1 MRRVTFSSEFTKLEW
16 PCPGGTASLTW
27 AQREGR
33 GHLTIA
39 LPYRGAYGMGE
50 RYDALNQKGHTV
62 VNRVEEKFCF
72 QGDKTYCPAPFF
84 WTDTGFGLYAE
95 TNEITTF
102 RFGENRIVIEL
113 PQGCDVILFAGSPD
127 EIIRDYMALFG
138 PAKLPPEWAFEP
150 WISANRWN
158 TQAEAEAQ
166 IEKLQEYGFPAS
178 VLVLEAWSDEATFYI
193 WNGAK
198 YTPVPDGRALERED
212 FDFTGSP
219 WPDPEGMIRS
229 LHDAGLR
236 LVLWQVPVYKKQ
248 GPEEIPNRQNDLDRA
263 DAQARSLCVQNSDGT
278 PYTIPEG
285 HWFPGSMVPDFTN
298 PDTVENWFTK
308 RRYLLD
314 MGVDGFKTDGGEFI
328 YSDGARF
335 HDGSTGQ
342 QGKNRY
348 PQDYTQAYTKF
359 LGEGRVLFSRAGYA
373 GQHTTP
379 IHWAGDQQSQ
389 NCELKSVLTAG
400 LSAALTGIPFW
411 GFDIGGFAG
420 PLPTLDLY
428 RRATQLACFC
438 PVMQWH
444 SEPDGG
450 QFRELM
456 PGAEGNNE
464 RSPWNMAQSY
474 EFPEFLEEMRFWHR
488 LRVNLQPYLWE
499 TAQDCAAHSR
509 PMMRPLVYDWPN
521 DSLAVAMDDEF
532 LLGDSLLVAP
542 LLEENAE
549 SRTVYLP
556 QGQWIGLFDQIWY
569 EGGQKVTAGGNSRLP
584 VFLRCGFGLPLN
596 LGSELALGSVC
607 QRGAERYGSLH
618 FLLAG
623 SCGKQSFHD
632 SRGNNFTIVWD
643 AGQVGVMGEAVGPVT
658 WQVLPE
664 GLCR

>member
-1 MRRVTFSSEFTKLEW
+1 MRRVTFSRELTKLEW
-16 PCPGGTASLTW
+16 PCPGGTASLAW
-27 AQREGR
+27 ELRAGR
-33 GHLTIA
+33 GHLTVR
-39 LPYRGAYGMGE
+39 LSYRGAYGMGE
-50 RYDALNQKGHTV
+50 RYDALNQKGRTV

-95 TNEITTF
+95 TGEVTTF
-102 RFGENRIVIEL
+102 RFGADRIAAEL
-113 PQGCDVILFAGSPD
+113 PPDCEVILFAGTPS
-127 EIIRDYMALFG
+127 EIIRDYMGLFG
-138 PAKLPPEWAFEP
+138 PAKLPPEWAFGP

-158 TQAEAEAQ
+158 TQAKAEEQ
-166 IEKLQEYGFPAS
+166 LQKLEEYGFPAS

-198 YTPVPDGRALERED
+198 YTPVPNGRALERGD
-212 FDFTGSP
+212 FDFAGSP
-219 WPDPEGMIRS
+219 WPDPEGLIRA

-248 GPEEIPNRQNDLDRA
+248 GADEEPNRQNDLDQS
-263 DAQARSLCVQNSDGT
+263 DAQARGLCVQNNDGT
-278 PYTIPEG
+278 AYTIPEG
-285 HWFPGSMVPDFTN
+285 HWFAGSMVPDFTN
-298 PDTVENWFTK
+298 PDTVKSWFDK

-328 YSDGARF
+328 CGDDVRF
-335 HDGSTGQ
+335 HDGSTGR

-348 PQDYTQAYTKF
+348 PQDYTRAYTDF

-389 NCELKSVLTAG
+389 NRELKSALTAG

-420 PLPTLDLY
+420 PLPTPDLY
-428 RRATQLACFC
+428 RRATQLGCFC

-444 SEPDGG
+444 SELDGG

-464 RSPWNMAQSY
+464 RSPWNMAEAYQA
-474 EFPEFLEEMRFWHR
+474 PEFLDEMRFWHR
-488 LRVNLQPYLWE
+488 LRVNLQPYLWM
-499 TAQDCAAHSR
+499 TARDCAARSR
-509 PMMRPLVYDWPN
+509 PMMRPLVYDWP
-521 DSLAVAMDDEF
+521 DDPPAAAADDEF
-532 LLGDSLLVAP
+532 LLGDCLLVAP

-549 SRTVYLP
+549 SRPVYLP
-556 QGQWIGLFDQIWY
+556 RGQWIGLFDQTWY
-569 EGGQKVTAGGNSRLP
+569 EGGRKAAAGGGLRLP
-584 VFLRCGFGLPLN
+584 VFLRCGFGLPLA
-596 LGSELALGSVC
+596 LGQELALGSIP
-607 QRGAERYGSLH
+607 RHREGRHENIH

-623 SCGKQSFHD
+623 SHGKQPFHD
-632 SRGNNFTIVWD
+632 GLGNDFTIIWD
-643 AGQVGVMGEAVGPVT
+643 AGQVSVAGEAACPVT
-658 WQVLPE
+658 WQILPE
-664 GLCR
+664 GLC

>member
-1 MRRVTFSSEFTKLEW
+1 MRRVKFSDAFAKLEW

-39 LPYRGAYGMGE
+39 LPYQGAYGTGE
-50 RYDALNQKGHTV
+50 RYDALNQKGRTV

-84 WTDTGFGLYAE
+84 WTDTGFGLYVE
-95 TNEITTF
+95 TGEITTF
-102 RFGENRIVIEL
+102 CFGENRIAVEL
-113 PQGCDVILFAGSPD
+113 PQSCDVILFAGFPD

-138 PAKLPPEWAFEP
+138 PAKLPPEWAFGP

-158 TQAEAEAQ
+158 TQAQTEEQ
-166 IEKLQEYGFPAS
+166 LQKLKEYGFPAS

-193 WNGAK
+193 WNGAR
-198 YTPVPDGRALERED
+198 YTPVPNGQVLERED

-248 GPEEIPNRQNDLDRA
+248 GPEELSNRQNDLDRS
-263 DAQARSLCVQNSDGT
+263 DAQARDLCVQNSDGT

-285 HWFPGSMVPDFTN
+285 HWFSGSMVPDFTN
-298 PDTVENWFTK
+298 PDTVESWFAK

-328 YSDGARF
+328 CRDDVCF
-335 HDGSTGQ
+335 HDGSTGR
-342 QGKNRY
+342 QGQNRY
-348 PQDYTQAYTKF
+348 PQDYTQAYTNF
-359 LGEGRVLFSRAGYA
+359 LGEGQVLFSRAGYA

-389 NCELKSVLTAG
+389 NRELRSALAAG

-464 RSPWNMAQSY
+464 RSPWNMAQAY
-474 EFPEFLEEMRFWHR
+474 QAPEFLEEMRFWHR

-521 DSLAVAMDDEF
+521 DPLAIAVDDEF

-556 QGQWIGLFDQIWY
+556 QGQWIGLFDQIWHD
-569 EGGQKVTAGGNSRLP
+569 GGQAVTAGGNSRLP
-584 VFLRCGFGLPLN
+584 VFLRRGFGLPLN
-596 LGSELALGSVC
+596 LGSELPLGSVP
-607 QRGAERYGSLH
+607 QRGAGRYGNLH

-632 SRGNNFTIVWD
+632 SLGNSFTIVWD
-643 AGQVGVMGEAVGPVT
+643 AGQVRVMGEAVSPVT

-664 GLCR
+664 GLC

>member
-1 MRRVTFSSEFTKLEW
+1 MKRVIFSNACQKMEW
-16 PCPGGTASLTW
+16 TCPGGKASLTW
-27 AQREGR
+27 ERKNGR
-33 GHLTIA
+33 GCLTVS
-39 LPYRGAYGMGE
+39 LSYRGAYGMGE
-50 RYDALNQKGHTV
+50 RYDALNQKGRAV
-62 VNRVEEKFCF
+62 VNQVEEKFCF
-72 QGDKTYCPAPFF
+72 QGEKTYCPAPFF

-95 TNEITTF
+95 TDEVTKF
-102 RFGENRIVIEL
+102 QFGEDNIAVDL
-113 PQGCDVILFAGSPD
+113 PLDCTVVLFAGTPA

-138 PAKLPPEWAFEP
+138 PAKLPPEWAFGP

-158 TQAEAEAQ
+158 TQAEVEGQ
-166 IEKLQEYGFPAS
+166 LQKMKEHGFPAS

-219 WPDPEGMIRS
+219 WPDPEGMIRA

-248 GPEEIPNRQNDLDRA
+248 GEEEVPKLQNDLDRA
-263 DAQARSLCVQNSDGT
+263 DAKARGLCVQNSDGT
-278 PYTIPEG
+278 PYVIPEG
-285 HWFPGSMVPDFTN
+285 HWFSGSMVPDFTN
-298 PDTVENWFTK
+298 PDTVDSWFAK

-328 YSDGARF
+328 CTEDARF
-335 HDGSTGQ
+335 HDGSTGR

-348 PQDYTQAYTKF
+348 PQDYTRAYTKF

-389 NCELKSVLTAG
+389 NRELKSALTAG

-464 RSPWNMAQSY
+464 RSPWNMAGAYQA
-474 EFPEFLEEMRFWHR
+474 PEFLEEMRFWHQ
-488 LRVNLQPYLWE
+488 LRVNLQPYLWV
-499 TAQDCAAHSR
+499 TAGNCAAYGK
-509 PMMRPLVYDWPN
+509 PMMRPLVYGWP
-521 DSLAVAMDDEF
+521 DDPLAVAADDEF

-542 LLEENAE
+542 LLKENAE
-549 SRTVYLP
+549 RRAVYLP
-556 QGQWIGLFDQIWY
+556 QGRWIGLFDHTQY
-569 EGGQKVTAGGNSRLP
+569 EGGRQIEAGSKDRLP
-584 VFLRCGFGLPLN
+584 VFLRSGFGLPLDLGTEMT
-596 LGSELALGSVC
+596 LGSIPQCRAGQYEN
-607 QRGAERYGSLH
+607 LH

-623 SCGKQSFHD
+623 SRGKQAFHD
-632 SRGNNFTIVWD
+632 SRGNRFTITWN
-643 AGQVGVMGEAVGPVT
+643 AGQVVVEGETACPIT
-658 WQVLPE
+658 WQTLPE
-664 GLCR
+664 VLS

>member
-1 MRRVTFSSEFTKLEW
+1 MRRVIFSNKITKLEW
-16 PCPGGTASLTW
+16 PCPGGMASLAW
-27 AQREGR
+27 ECREGR
-33 GHLTIA
+33 GRLMIT

-50 RYDALNQKGHTV
+50 RYDALNQKGRTV
-62 VNRVEEKFCF
+62 INRVEEKFCF
-72 QGDKTYCPAPFF
+72 QGEKTYCPAPFF
-84 WTDTGFGLYAE
+84 WTDTGFGLYAQTDE
-95 TNEITTF
+95 VATF
-102 RFGENRIVIEL
+102 RFVEDHIVVEL
-113 PQGCDVILFAGSPD
+113 PESCDVILFAGMPD
-127 EIIRDYMALFG
+127 EIIRDYMGLFG
-138 PAKLPPEWAFEP
+138 PAKLPPEWAFGP

-158 TQAEAEAQ
+158 TQAQAEEQ
-166 IEKLQEYGFPAS
+166 LQKLKEYGFPAS

-193 WNGAK
+193 WNGAG
-198 YTPVPDGRALERED
+198 YTAVPDGRALGRED

-219 WPDPEGMIRS
+219 WPDPEGMIRA

-248 GPEEIPNRQNDLDRA
+248 GPEEVPNRQNDLDRA
-263 DAQARSLCVQNSDGT
+263 DAQARGLCVQNSDGT

-285 HWFPGSMVPDFTN
+285 HWFSGSMVPDFTN
-298 PDTVENWFTK
+298 PDTVESWFAK

-328 YSDGARF
+328 CSDDVCF
-335 HDGSTGQ
+335 HDGSAGR

-348 PQDYTQAYTKF
+348 PQDYTRAYTKF
-359 LGEGRVLFSRAGYA
+359 LGEGQVLFSRAGYA

-389 NCELKSVLTAG
+389 NQELRSVLTAG
-400 LSAALTGIPFW
+400 LSAALTGISFW

-456 PGAEGNNE
+456 PGSEGNNE

-474 EFPEFLEEMRFWHR
+474 ESPEFLNEMRFWHR
-488 LRVNLQPYLWE
+488 LRVNLHPYLWAA
-499 TAQDCAAHSR
+499 AQDCAAHSH

-521 DSLAVAMDDEF
+521 DPLAISADDEF

-549 SRTVYLP
+549 SRVVYLP

-569 EGGQKVTAGGNSRLP
+569 EGGQKVPAGDNFRLP

-596 LGSELALGSVC
+596 LGSELTLGSIPQC
-607 QRGAERYGSLH
+607 KAGQYENLH

-623 SCGKQSFHD
+623 SCGKQPFHD
-632 SRGNNFTIVWD
+632 SLGNNFTIVWD
-643 AGQVGVMGEAVGPVT
+643 AGQVSVMGEAVSPIT

-664 GLCR
+664 GLC

>member
-1 MRRVTFSSEFTKLEW
+1 MRRVKFSDAFTELEW
-16 PCPGGTASLTW
+16 PCLGGTASLTW
-27 AQREGR
+27 AQREGH
-33 GHLTIA
+33 GHLAIA
-39 LPYRGAYGMGE
+39 FPYQGAYGTGE
-50 RYDALNQKGHTV
+50 RYDALNQKGRTV

-84 WTDTGFGLYAE
+84 WTDTGFGLYVE
-95 TNEITTF
+95 TGEITTF
-102 RFGENRIVIEL
+102 RFGENRIAVEL
-113 PQGCDVILFAGSPD
+113 PQSCDVILFAGSPD

-138 PAKLPPEWAFEP
+138 PVKLPPEWAFGP

-158 TQAEAEAQ
+158 TQAQTEEQ
-166 IEKLQEYGFPAS
+166 LQKLKEYGFPAS

-193 WNGAK
+193 WNGAR
-198 YTPVPDGRALERED
+198 YTPVPNGQALEREG

-219 WPDPEGMIRS
+219 WPDPKGMIRS

-248 GPEEIPNRQNDLDRA
+248 GPAELPNRQNDLDRA
-263 DAQARSLCVQNSDGT
+263 DARSRGLCVQNSDGT

-285 HWFPGSMVPDFTN
+285 HWFSGSMVPDFTN
-298 PDTVENWFTK
+298 PDTVESWFAK
-308 RRYLLD
+308 RRYLLN

-328 YSDGARF
+328 CRDDVCF
-335 HDGSTGQ
+335 HDGSTGR

-348 PQDYTQAYTKF
+348 PQAYTQAYTNF
-359 LGEGRVLFSRAGYA
+359 LGEGQVLFSRAGYA

-389 NCELKSVLTAG
+389 NRELKSALTAG

-464 RSPWNMAQSY
+464 RSPWNMAQAY
-474 EFPEFLEEMRFWHR
+474 QAPEFLEEMRFWHR
-488 LRVNLQPYLWE
+488 LRVNLLPYLWE

-521 DSLAVAMDDEF
+521 DPLAIAVDDEF

-569 EGGQKVTAGGNSRLP
+569 DGGQTVTAGGNSWLP
-584 VFLRCGFGLPLN
+584 VFLRRGFGLPLN
-596 LGSELALGSVC
+596 LGSELTLGSAPQC
-607 QRGAERYGSLH
+607 GAGRYGNLH

-632 SRGNNFTIVWD
+632 SLGNSFTIVWD
-643 AGQVGVMGEAVGPVT
+643 AGQVRVMGEAVSPVT
-658 WQVLPE
+658 WRVLPE
-664 GLCR
+664 GLC

>member
-1 MRRVTFSSEFTKLEW
+1 MKRVIFSNEFAQLDW
-16 PCPGGTASLTW
+16 PCPGGTVSLTREV
-27 AQREGR
+27 REGR
-33 GHLTIA
+33 GYLTAA

-50 RYDALNQKGHTV
+50 RYDALNQKGRTV
-62 VNRVEEKFCF
+62 ANRVEEKFCF
-72 QGDKTYCPAPFF
+72 QGSKTYCPAPFF
-84 WTDTGFGLYAE
+84 WTDSGFGLYVE
-95 TNEITTF
+95 TDEITTF
-102 RFGENRIVIEL
+102 RFGEGSIAVEL
-113 PQGCDVILFAGSPD
+113 PPNCGVALFAGTPG
-127 EIIRDYMALFG
+127 EIIRDYMGLFG
-138 PAKLPPEWAFEP
+138 PAKLPPEWAFGP

-158 TQAEAEAQ
+158 TQAKAEEQ
-166 IEKLQEYGFPAS
+166 IQKLKEYGFPAS
-178 VLVLEAWSDEATFYI
+178 VLVLEAWSDEATFYV

-219 WPDPEGMIRS
+219 WPDPEGMIRA

-248 GPEEIPNRQNDLDRA
+248 GHKETPNRQNDLDRA
-263 DAQARSLCVQNSDGT
+263 DARARGLCVQNSGGA
-278 PYTIPEG
+278 PYVIPEG

-298 PDTVENWFTK
+298 PDTVDSWFAK

-328 YSDGARF
+328 CDDGARF
-335 HDGSTGQ
+335 HDGSTGR
-342 QGKNRY
+342 QGQNRY
-348 PQDYTQAYTKF
+348 PQDYTKAYTDF

-379 IHWAGDQQSQ
+379 IHWAGDQQSR
-389 NCELKSVLTAG
+389 NRELKGALTAG

-444 SEPDGG
+444 SEMDGG

-464 RSPWNMAQSY
+464 RSPWNMAQSF
-474 EFPEFLEEMRFWHR
+474 ESPEFLDEMRFWHR
-488 LRVNLQPYLWE
+488 LRVNLQPYLWM
-499 TAQDCAAHSR
+499 TAQDCAARSR
-509 PMMRPLVYDWPN
+509 PMMRPLVYDWP
-521 DSLAVAMDDEF
+521 DDPLAIAAEDEF
-532 LLGDSLLVAP
+532 LLGDSLLAAP

-549 SRTVYLP
+549 SRPVYLP
-556 QGQWIGLFDQIWY
+556 RGQWVGLFDHTWH
-569 EGGQKVTAGGNSRLP
+569 EGGQTVTAGGGSRLP
-584 VFLRCGFGLPLN
+584 VFLRGGFGLPLA
-596 LGSELALGSVC
+596 LDPGSPLGSVP
-607 QRGAERYGSLH
+607 QSKEGRYGSLH

-623 SCGKQSFHD
+623 PCGEQPFRD
-632 SRGNNFTIVWD
+632 GRGNDFTIAWS
-643 AGQVGVMGEAVGPVT
+643 AGQVSIMGETACTVT
-658 WQVLPE
+658 WEVLWE
-664 GLCR
+664 GLC

>member
-1 MRRVTFSSEFTKLEW
+1 MRRVKFSDAFTELEW

-33 GHLTIA
+33 GHLTIT

-50 RYDALNQKGHTV
+50 RYDALNQKGRTV

-95 TNEITTF
+95 TNEVTTF
-102 RFGENRIVIEL
+102 RFEEDGIAVDL
-113 PQGCDVILFAGSPD
+113 PPDCGAALFAGTPA
-127 EIIRDYMALFG
+127 EIIRDYMGLFG
-138 PAKLPPEWAFEP
+138 PARLPPEWAFGP
-150 WISANRWN
+150 WISANRWD

-166 IEKLQEYGFPAS
+166 LQKLREYGFPAS

-198 YTPVPDGRALERED
+198 YTPVPDGGALERGD
-212 FDFTGSP
+212 FDFAGSP
-219 WPDPEGMIRS
+219 WPDPEGMIRA

-248 GPEEIPNRQNDLDRA
+248 GAEEVPNRQNDLDRA
-263 DAQARSLCVQNSDGT
+263 DARARGLCVRNGDGA
-278 PYTIPEG
+278 PYVIPEG
-285 HWFPGSMVPDFTN
+285 HWFAGSMVPDFTY
-298 PDTVENWFTK
+298 PDTVEGWFAK

-328 YSDGARF
+328 CGDDARF
-335 HDGSTGQ
+335 HDGSTGR
-342 QGKNRY
+342 QGQNRY
-348 PQDYTQAYTKF
+348 PQDYTRAYTKF

-389 NCELKSVLTAG
+389 NRELKSALTAG

-438 PVMQWH
+438 PIMQWH

-464 RSPWNMAQSY
+464 RSPWNMAETYQA
-474 EFPEFLEEMRFWHR
+474 PEFLEEMRFWHR
-488 LRVNLQPYLWE
+488 LRVNLRPYLWM
-499 TAQDCAAHSR
+499 TARDCAAHSR
-509 PMMRPLVYDWPN
+509 PMMRPLVYDWP
-521 DSLAVAMDDEF
+521 DDPLAAAADDEF

-542 LLEENAE
+542 LLKENAE
-549 SRTVYLP
+549 NRAVYLP
-556 QGQWIGLFDQIWY
+556 QGQWVGLFDQIWH
-569 EGGQKVTAGGNSRLP
+569 EGGRKVTAGGNFRPP
-584 VFLRCGFGLPLN
+584 VFLRRGFGLPLE
-596 LGSELALGSVC
+596 LGPELALGSIP
-607 QRGAERYGSLH
+607 QRGPGRDGSLH

-632 SRGNNFTIVWD
+632 SQGNNFTLVWD
-643 AGQVGVMGEAVGPVT
+643 AGQAGVMGEAVSPVT

-664 GLCR
+664 GSC